1 MKRQSYIKPVVTT
14 VEFTVEH
21 GFAGS
26 DTLSPQ
32 SFSMMDNR
40 SNKRGSLFS
49 GDERFND
56 HTDGNGYFSSGSW
69 L

>member
-26 DTLSPQ
+26 GPLSPQ
-32 SFSMMDNR
+32 SLSMTNNR
-40 SNKRGSLFS
+40 SNARSSIFS